1 MALPS
6 FRVDGQVAVV
16 TGTGTGLGQAIAA
29 GLAEAGAD
37 VVMSELPDRTELAQK
52 TARSIVDHGREAL
65 VLPLD
70 VRDLDGSNGIRAF
83 AHAAISWKGHVDILV
98 NNAGVNL
105 PQDALDVDEVSWDA
119 VIDVDLKGTFFCAQV
134 IGRHM
139 LERGRGSIVNI
150 ASQNGLVGYY
160 KRAAYCSA
168 KAGVVNLTRVLT
180 LEWAP
185 KGVRVNAIA
194 PTFVRTPLTASTFA
208 DPELGPDLLE
218 RIPLGRIGEPEDVA
232 AAVVFLASPAASM
245 ITGHTLTVDG
255 GWTAI

>member
-6 FRVDGQVAVV
+6 FRLDGQVAVV
-16 TGTGTGLGQAIAA
+16 TGTGTGLGQAIAT

-37 VVMSELPDRTELAQK
+37 VVMSELPDRTDLAEG
-52 TARSIVDHGREAL
+52 TARTISDVGRQSM

-70 VRDLDGSNGIRAF
+70 VRDLDGPNGIFAF
-83 AHAAISWKGHVDILV
+83 ARSAISWKGHVDILV

-105 PQDALDVDEVSWDA
+105 PQDALDVDEASWDA
-119 VIDVDLKGTFFCAQV
+119 VIDVDLKGTFFCAQAF
-134 IGRHM
+134 GRHM

-185 KGVRVNAIA
+185 RGIRVNAIA

-208 DPELGPDLLE
+208 DPQLGPDLVG

-232 AAVVFLASPAASM
+232 AAVVFLSSPAASM

-255 GWTAI
+255 GWTSI

>member
-6 FRVDGQVAVV
+6 FRLDERVAVV
-16 TGTGTGLGQAIAA
+16 TGAGSGLGQAIAT

-37 VVMSELPDRTELAQK
+37 VVMSELPDRMHLAEE
-52 TARSIVDHGREAL
+52 TARSIAAHGREAF

-70 VRDLDGSNGIRAF
+70 VRNLNGPHGIRAF
-83 AHAAISWKGHVDILV
+83 AHAAIGWKGHVDILV

-105 PQDALDVDEVSWDA
+105 PQDALDVDEASWDA
-119 VIDVDLKGTFFCAQV
+119 VLDIDLKGTFFCAQAF
-134 IGRHM
+134 GRHM
-139 LERGRGSIVNI
+139 IERGRGTIINI

-185 KGVRVNAIA
+185 RGVRVNAIA
-194 PTFVRTPLTASTFA
+194 PTFVRTPLTASTFD
-208 DPELGPDLLE
+208 DPELGPDLIK
-218 RIPLGRIGEPEDVA
+218 RIPLGRVGEPEDVA

>member
-6 FRVDGQVAVV
+6 FRLDGQVAVV

-37 VVMSELPDRTELAQK
+37 VVMSELPDRVHLAEK
-52 TARSIVDHGREAL
+52 TARSISNHGRDAL

-70 VRDLDGSNGIRAF
+70 VRDLDGAHGIRAF
-83 AHAAISWKGHVDILV
+83 AHAAINWRAHVDILV
-98 NNAGVNL
+98 NNAGINL
-105 PQDALDVDEVSWDA
+105 PQDALDVDEATWDA
-119 VIDVDLKGTFFCAQV
+119 VLDIDLKGTFFCAQAF
-134 IGRHM
+134 GRHM
-139 LERGRGSIVNI
+139 VERGHGTIINI

-185 KGVRVNAIA
+185 RGVRVNAIA
-194 PTFVRTPLTASTFA
+194 PTFVRTPLTASTFD
-208 DPELGPDLLE
+208 DPELGPDLIR

>member
-1 MALPS
+1 L
-6 FRVDGQVAVV
+6 DGQVAVV

-37 VVMSELPDRTELAQK
+37 VVMSELPDRVHLADE
-52 TARSIVDHGREAL
+52 TARSISDHGRDAL

-70 VRDLDGSNGIRAF
+70 VRDIDGPHGIRAF
-83 AHAAISWKGHVDILV
+83 AQAAISWRGHVDILV

-105 PQDALDVDEVSWDA
+105 PQDALD
-119 VIDVDLKGTFFCAQV
+119 IDLKGTFFCAQAF
-134 IGRHM
+134 GRHM
-139 LERGRGSIVNI
+139 VERGRGAIINI

-185 KGVRVNAIA
+185 RGVRVNAIA
-194 PTFVRTPLTASTFA
+194 PTFVRTPLTASTFD
-208 DPELGPDLLE
+208 DPELGPDLIR

-232 AAVVFLASPAASM
+232 AAVVFLASSAASM

>member
-1 MALPS
+1 MTLPS
-6 FRVDGQVAVV
+6 FRLDGQVAVV
-16 TGTGTGLGQAIAA
+16 TGTGTGLGQVIAS

-37 VVMSELPDRTELAQK
+37 VIMSELPDRTDLAQV
-52 TARSIVDHGREAL
+52 TAQRIQKHGRQAL

-70 VRDLDGSNGIRAF
+70 VRDLDGPHGIHGF
-83 AHAAISWKGHVDILV
+83 ARAAIDWKGHVDILV

-105 PQDALDVDEVSWDA
+105 PQDALDVDEESWDA
-119 VIDVDLKGTFFCAQV
+119 VIDVDLKGTFFCAQAF
-134 IGRHM
+134 GRHM
-139 LERGRGSIVNI
+139 VERGHGSIVNI

-185 KGVRVNAIA
+185 KGVRINAVA
-194 PTFVRTPLTASTFA
+194 PTFVRTPLTASTFD
-208 DPELGPDLLE
+208 DPQLGPDLIR
-218 RIPLGRIGEPEDVA
+218 RIPLGRVGEPEEVA
-232 AAVVFLASPAASM
+232 AAVVFLSSPAASM
-245 ITGHTLTVDG
+245 ITGHTLAVDG

>member
-1 MALPS
+1 VGLPS
-6 FRVDGQVAVV
+6 FRLDGQVAVV
-16 TGTGTGLGQAIAA
+16 TGTGTGLGQAIAS

-37 VVMSELPDRTELAQK
+37 VVMSELPDRTELADA
-52 TARSIVDHGREAL
+52 TARAIRDHGREAL
-65 VLPLD
+65 VVPLD
-70 VRDLDGSNGIRAF
+70 VRELDGEYGISAF
-83 AHAAISWKGHVDILV
+83 ARAAIDWKGHVDVLV

-105 PQDALDVDEVSWDA
+105 PQDALDVDEASWDA
-119 VIDVDLKGTFFCAQV
+119 VIDVDLKGTFFCAQAF
-134 IGRHM
+134 GAHM
-139 LERGRGSIVNI
+139 IERGHGSIVNI

-185 KGVRVNAIA
+185 KGVRVNAVA
-194 PTFVRTPLTASTFA
+194 PTFVRTPLTASTFD
-208 DPELGPDLLE
+208 DPQLGPDLLR
-218 RIPLGRIGEPEDVA
+218 RIPLGRIGEPDEVA

>member
-6 FRVDGQVAVV
+6 FRLDGQVAVV
-16 TGTGTGLGQAIAA
+16 TGTGTGLGQAIAS

-37 VVMSELPDRTELAQK
+37 VIMSELPDRTDLAQV
-52 TARSIVDHGREAL
+52 TAQSIQNHGQQAL

-70 VRDLDGSNGIRAF
+70 VRDLDGPFGIHSF
-83 AHAAISWKGHVDILV
+83 ARMAIDWKGHVDILV

-105 PQDALDVDEVSWDA
+105 PQDALDVDEESWDA
-119 VIDVDLKGTFFCAQV
+119 VIDVDLKGTFFCAQAF
-134 IGRHM
+134 GRHM
-139 LERGRGSIVNI
+139 VERGRGSIVNI

-185 KGVRVNAIA
+185 KGVRVNAVA
-194 PTFVRTPLTASTFA
+194 PTFVRTPLTASTFD
-208 DPELGPDLLE
+208 DPQLGPDLIR
-218 RIPLGRIGEPEDVA
+218 RIPLGRVGEPEEVA
-232 AAVVFLASPAASM
+232 AAVVFLSSPAASM
-245 ITGHTLTVDG
+245 ITGHTLAVDG

>member
-6 FRVDGQVAVV
+6 FRLDERVAVV
-16 TGTGTGLGQAIAA
+16 TGAGTGLGKAIAA

-37 VVMSELPDRTELAQK
+37 VVMSELPDRMHLAQE
-52 TARSIVDHGREAL
+52 TARSVVAHGREAL

-70 VRDLDGSNGIRAF
+70 VRELNSPHGIRPF
-83 AHAAISWKGHVDILV
+83 ARDAISWKGHADILV

-105 PQDALDVDEVSWDA
+105 PQDALDVDEASWDA
-119 VIDVDLKGTFFCAQV
+119 VLDIDLKGTFFCAQAF
-134 IGRHM
+134 GRHM
-139 LERGRGSIVNI
+139 VERGRGTIINI

-185 KGVRVNAIA
+185 LGVRVNAIA
-194 PTFVRTPLTASTFA
+194 PTVVRTPLTASTFD
-208 DPELGPDLLE
+208 DPELGPDLVK

>member
-1 MALPS
+1 MVLPS
-6 FRVDGQVAVV
+6 FRLDGQVAVV
-16 TGTGTGLGQAIAA
+16 TGTGTGLGEAIAI

-37 VVMSELPDRTELAQK
+37 VVMSELPDRIEL
-52 TARSIVDHGREAL
+52 GRDAL

-70 VRDLDGSNGIRAF
+70 VRDLDGRNGIHGF
-83 AHAAISWKGHVDILV
+83 ARAAIGWKGHVDILV

-105 PQDALDVDEVSWDA
+105 PQDALDVDEDSWDA
-119 VIDVDLKGTFFCAQV
+119 VIDVDLKGTFFCAQAF
-134 IGRHM
+134 GRHM

-185 KGVRVNAIA
+185 RGVRVNAVA
-194 PTFVRTPLTASTFA
+194 PTFVRTPLTASTFD
-208 DPELGPDLLE
+208 DPTLGPDLMQ
-218 RIPLGRIGEPEDVA
+218 RIPLGRIGEPEDIA

>member
-1 MALPS
+1 MSLPS
-6 FRVDGQVAVV
+6 FRLDGQVAVV
-16 TGTGTGLGQAIAA
+16 TGTGSGLGQAIAS

-37 VVMSELPDRTELAQK
+37 VVMSELPDRTDLARF
-52 TARSIVDHGREAL
+52 TARSIQDTGRDAL
-65 VLPLD
+65 VVPLD
-70 VRDLDGSNGIRAF
+70 VRDLAGPHGIHSF
-83 AHAAISWKGHVDILV
+83 AHAAINWKGHVDILV

-105 PQDALDVDEVSWDA
+105 PQDALDVDEESWDA
-119 VIDVDLKGTFFCAQV
+119 VVDVDLKGTFFCAQAF
-134 IGRHM
+134 GRHM
-139 LERGRGSIVNI
+139 VGRGRGSIVNI

-185 KGVRVNAIA
+185 KGVRVNAVA
-194 PTFVRTPLTASTFA
+194 PTFVRTPLTASTFD
-208 DPELGPDLLE
+208 DPQLGPDLVR
-218 RIPLGRIGEPEDVA
+218 RIPLGRVGEPEEVA
-232 AAVVFLASPAASM
+232 AAVVFLASPAAAM

>member
-6 FRVDGQVAVV
+6 FRLDGQVAVV

-37 VVMSELPDRTELAQK
+37 VVMSELPDRVDLAAA
-52 TARSIVDHGREAL
+52 TAREIEQRGRRAL

-70 VRDLDGSNGIRAF
+70 VRHLDGEHGIQAF
-83 AHAAISWKGHVDILV
+83 ASAAIGWQGHIDVLV

-105 PQDALDVDEVSWDA
+105 PQDAVDVDEDSWDA
-119 VIDVDLKGTFFCAQV
+119 VIDVDLKGTFFCAQA

-139 LERGRGSIVNI
+139 LERGHGSIVNI
-150 ASQNGLVGYY
+150 ASQNGLIGYY

-194 PTFVRTPLTASTFA
+194 PTFIRTPLTASTFA
-208 DPELGPDLLE
+208 DPTLGPDLVQ